1 MWVLLSCFSM
11 MKERIPSFS
20 TSCHQNES
28 IRFSR
33 GPIVTNKEFAKKLEE
48 RTRKF
53 ASRVIEISKKLPPSP
68 EGNII
73 KDQFTKA
80 GTSIGA
86 NYREANRA
94 RSQRDFKHK
103 MHLCETECAET
114 QYWFEVIGDSH
125 LLPWSEIAADYEEC
139 CQLLGI
145 FTSAN
150 AKIA

>member
-1 MWVLLSCFSM
+1 M
-11 MKERIPSFS
+11 
-20 TSCHQNES
+20 
-28 IRFSR
+28 
-33 GPIVTNKEFAKKLEE
+33 TNKEFAKHLEE

-53 ASRVIEISKKLPPSP
+53 AVRVIEISKKLPSSP
-68 EGNII
+68 EGLII

-80 GTSIGA
+80 GTSVGA

-94 RSQRDFKHK
+94 RSPRDFKHK

-114 QYWFEVIGDSH
+114 QYWFEAIRDSH
-125 LLPWSEIAADYEEC
+125 MLEWEAIAADYEEC

-150 AKIA
+150 DKLGGLAGDKNFSTP